1 MIFLK
6 KDKQSK
12 ISKLLVKFPADGQLS
27 KSDQKELEKKYKAA
41 ANAVSTAIFG
51 YKTKIEDIFNLE
63 IPKEDKKDWEF
74 KFTDT
79 DADDKLAALSEKLT
93 EKQQTVI
100 AIVEELFGA
109 ITLSEL

>member
-63 IPKEDKKDWEF
+63 IPKEDKKDWNLNLLIQMQM
-74 KFTDT
+74 TNW
-79 DADDKLAALSEKLT
+79 LPYLRN
-93 EKQQTVI
+93 
-100 AIVEELFGA
+100 
-109 ITLSEL
+109 